1 MGDGGNARRESVLCP
16 ARFAWWDAAETV
28 FGCYQF
34 VNFLLYGFFSVFL
47 FALARWVPIP
57 QCFGPRK
64 GATGPLF
71 SPEIT
76 VALLFCGAAK
86 GMALGGP

>member
-1 MGDGGNARRESVLCP
+1 M
-16 ARFAWWDAAETV
+16 
-28 FGCYQF
+28 QM
-34 VNFLLYGFFSVFL
+34 VNFLLYGFFSLYL
-47 FALARWVPIP
+47 FALARWIPVP

-64 GATGPLF
+64 GASGPLF